1 MSKNKRT
8 LSFTEV
14 LSRETKKRQKAI
26 EKGLICFLC
35 GKPLDLIRDEECT
48 CSCFSF
54 YPYKIHDMKEM
65 IKIAKREK
73 KGIYRKELKKECE
86 DK

>member
-54 YPYKIHDMKEM
+54 YPYKIHDMKAM
-65 IKIAKREK
+65 IKIAKKEE
-73 KGIYRKELKKECE
+73 KGIYRKKEE
-86 DK
+86 EEKDE